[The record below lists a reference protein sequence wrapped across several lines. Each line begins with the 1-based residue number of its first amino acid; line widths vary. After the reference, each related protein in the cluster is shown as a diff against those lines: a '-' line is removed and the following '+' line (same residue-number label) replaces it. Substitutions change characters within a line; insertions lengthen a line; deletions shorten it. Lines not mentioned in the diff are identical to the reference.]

1 VTGQDGEVACR
12 EVLLSPAA
20 FERAADRASVDEWR
34 DQVDDGDTPSLK
46 PSLAGLIVELRQLP
60 DVERLALLAMY
71 WGEMPIA
78 RIARAAAKLTN
89 YYAVMRA
96 VDRAQLKLK
105 LTSSHIGVVNREDAA
120 IPS

>member
-1 VTGQDGEVACR
+1 VKGADGEVACR
-12 EVLLSPAA
+12 EVLLSPKA
-20 FERAADRASVDEWR
+20 FGRATDRASVDEWR
-34 DQVDDGDTPSLK
+34 DQLDDSETPSLK

-78 RIARAAAKLTN
+78 RIARAASRLTN
-89 YYAVMRA
+89 RYAVMRA

-105 LTSSHIGVVNREDAA
+105 LTSSHISVVDQQTD
-120 IPS
+120 PFCP